1 MGENI
6 DNGKSLLEGVRIL
19 ELANVVAGPFAASL
33 LADYGAE
40 VIKVE
45 QPGEGDSVRSSG
57 PKRKGVNLWWKVAG
71 RNKKNITLN
80 LREPRGQ
87 EICKQLVSKCDA
99 VIENFRPGALEKW
112 NLGWDQLSKVNP
124 SLIMLRISG
133 FGQTGPYS
141 PRPGFGKIAEA
152 MSGVMQITGNRGEKP
167 ISPGFSF
174 ADTVSGLTGAFALM
188 TALYNRDALGIK
200 KGQVIDVALF
210 ESIFRLIEW
219 QVTLFDQLGL
229 VPERNGARMALGASP
244 WLINNYLT
252 KDGKWVAISSATKSV
267 MDRVL
272 KLIGGNELLNDDRFK
287 SEKAAMNMDELDSIV
302 SNWMKKHDRKEVIGL
317 FVANG
322 AVAAPIYDIRDIF
335 EDPQYAAR
343 NDIVAVEDPDLG
355 QMKMLGVMPKFP
367 AMPGKIRWTGKE
379 MGAFNQEVYCGLLGM
394 AQSELEKLTAEG
406 IL

>member
-1 MGENI
+1 
-6 DNGKSLLEGVRIL
+6 
-19 ELANVVAGPFAASL
+19 
-33 LADYGAE
+33 
-40 VIKVE
+40 
-45 QPGEGDSVRSSG
+45 
-57 PKRKGVNLWWKVAG
+57 
-71 RNKKNITLN
+71 
-80 LREPRGQ
+80 
-87 EICKQLVSKCDA
+87 
-99 VIENFRPGALEKW
+99 
-112 NLGWDQLSKVNP
+112 
-124 SLIMLRISG
+124 
-133 FGQTGPYS
+133 
-141 PRPGFGKIAEA
+141 
-152 MSGVMQITGNRGEKP
+152 
-167 ISPGFSF
+167 
-174 ADTVSGLTGAFALM
+174 M

-272 KLIGGNELLNDDRFK
+272 KLIGGDELLNDDRFK